1 MRMLAIEDD
10 TGTHIQM
17 PRSRIGNGKQPAFQ
31 ANAIITLLKSVL
43 SAVHGAM
50 NRFFKR
56 RWLCRNTG
64 RNVPADNFSIPEM
77 LIGRK
82 RFSDRL
88 DFYHVLGANGNEHA
102 LPRVKKR

>member
-10 TGTHIQM
+10 TGTHIQI

-31 ANAIITLLKSVL
+31 ANAIITLPKSVL
-43 SAVHGAM
+43 SAVHCASDG
-50 NRFFKR
+50 FLER
-56 RWLCRNTG
+56 RGLRRNAG

-88 DFYHVLGANGNEHA
+88 DFYFVLGANGNEHA
-102 LPRVKKR
+102 LRREKKR